1 MRVMKPQVFAKIH
14 VSRITA
20 LKFRHWTAVD
30 RCYYSVVGRIGERP
44 PISGETMKQLLLLF
58 ALLAACSL
66 GCEATTN
73 ETAKNETAKATSSES
88 SLLAEVDAAG
98 LETTMMNNSVTLV
111 EFTAEW

>member
-1 MRVMKPQVFAKIH
+1 
-14 VSRITA
+14 
-20 LKFRHWTAVD
+20 
-30 RCYYSVVGRIGERP
+30 
-44 PISGETMKQLLLLF
+44 MKQLLLF

-73 ETAKNETAKATSSES
+73 DTAKATSSET